1 MALCSSAPPGV
12 SHSQPGNGRQEEG
25 MTGWLFRRVGVDVH
39 MRDRYV
45 AVGRVPVIVLVLFAL
60 SVVVGAAWL
69 VFITVRSLAG

>member
-1 MALCSSAPPGV
+1 
-12 SHSQPGNGRQEEG
+12 